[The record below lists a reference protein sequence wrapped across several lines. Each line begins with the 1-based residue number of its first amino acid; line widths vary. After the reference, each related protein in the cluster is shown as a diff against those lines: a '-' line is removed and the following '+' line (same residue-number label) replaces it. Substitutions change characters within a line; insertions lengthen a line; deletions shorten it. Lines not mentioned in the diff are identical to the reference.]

1 MWLALGSLIPEAA
14 AIVSNG
20 WGAGWGGTFD
30 GHEGINRREFPFNT
44 TSRKL
49 SLKPCCFPLC
59 DPSRVMTSLLCN
71 LRNPGGQCP
80 ELRLC
85 MTRVES

>member
-1 MWLALGSLIPEAA
+1 
-14 AIVSNG
+14 
-20 WGAGWGGTFD
+20 
-30 GHEGINRREFPFNT
+30 
-44 TSRKL
+44 
-49 SLKPCCFPLC
+49 LKPCCFPLC